1 MITPRL
7 ECILNHVSGRVV
19 ADIGCDHA
27 YIPIRLIADGRAER
41 VIASDL
47 NEGPLNIARSNIA
60 KNGFSDKIETRL
72 GGGLSVLSPGEA
84 DMIIIAG
91 MGGEMIEKM
100 LRADEGTARKSKLLL
115 QPMNSQYELRK
126 FLILNGYNIT
136 AEDMALEGF
145 KVYNIIEAESGHRP
159 PFENEFDYQI
169 PPYLYGHRYFKNL
182 YDKKKRE
189 FERIVHGLEG
199 AAKHDGDKYELYK
212 YFLKE
217 LNEIE
222 GKRNCRI
229 D

>member
-7 ECILNHVSGRVV
+7 ECIINHARGNVI

-27 YIPIRLIADGRAER
+27 YVPVRLIQDGRAEK

-47 NEGPLNIARSNIA
+47 NAGPLNIAKQNI
-60 KNGFSDKIETRL
+60 KKYGLSENIETRL
-72 GGGLSVLSPGEA
+72 GGGLSTLSPGEA
-84 DMIIIAG
+84 DVIIIAG
-91 MGGEMIEKM
+91 MGGEIIERI
-100 LRADEGTARKSKLLL
+100 LRDDEEIAKKAKLVL

-126 FLILNGYNIT
+126 FLISNGYKIA

-145 KVYNIIEAESGHRP
+145 KVYNIFEVEAGFQP

-189 FERIVHGLEG
+189 FEKIVYGLEN
-199 AAKHDGDKYELYK
+199 AENCNKDKYKLYK

-222 GKRNCRI
+222 SI
-229 D
+229 

>member
-7 ECILNHVSGRVV
+7 ECIVNHTRGRVI

-27 YIPIRLIADGRAER
+27 YVPVRLIRDARAEK

-47 NEGPLNIARSNIA
+47 NAGPLNIAKQNIE
-60 KNGFSDKIETRL
+60 KYGLSDKIETRL
-72 GGGLSVLSPGEA
+72 GGGLSVLKSGEA
-84 DMIIIAG
+84 DVIIIAG
-91 MGGEMIEKM
+91 MGGEIIERI
-100 LRADEGTARKSKLLL
+100 LRDGEKIGKKAKLIL

-126 FLILNGYNIT
+126 FLISNGYKIT

-145 KVYNIIEAESGHRP
+145 KVYNIFEVEAGCEP

-189 FERIVHGLEG
+189 FEKIVYGLEN
-199 AAKHDGDKYELYK
+199 AENCDTEKYELYK

-217 LNEIE
+217 LNGIE
-222 GKRNCRI
+222 GI
-229 D
+229 

>member
-7 ECILNHVSGRVV
+7 ECIINHARGNVI

-27 YIPIRLIADGRAER
+27 YVPIRLIKDGRAER

-47 NEGPLNIARSNIA
+47 NAGPLNIAKQNIE
-60 KNGFSDKIETRL
+60 KYELSEKIETRL
-72 GGGLSVLSPGEA
+72 GGGLSILFPGEA
-84 DMIIIAG
+84 DAIIIAG
-91 MGGEMIEKM
+91 MGGDIIEKI
-100 LRADEGTARKSKLLL
+100 LKTDEETAKKSRLIL

-126 FLILNGYNIT
+126 FLILNGYKII

-145 KVYNIIEAESGHRP
+145 KVYNIIEAEAGYQEK
-159 PFENEFDYQI
+159 FKNEFDYQI

-189 FERIVHGLEG
+189 FEKIVHGLEN
-199 AAKHDGDKYELYK
+199 AENCDKEKYDLYK

-217 LNEIE
+217 LNKIE
-222 GKRNCRI
+222 GI
-229 D
+229 

>member
-7 ECILNHVSGRVV
+7 ECIINHACGDVI

-27 YIPIRLIADGRAER
+27 YVPIRLIQDERASR

-47 NEGPLNIARSNIA
+47 NAGPLNIAKQNIE
-60 KNGFSDKIETRL
+60 KYELSEKIETRL
-72 GGGLSVLSPGEA
+72 GGGLSILSPGEA
-84 DMIIIAG
+84 DTIIIAG
-91 MGGEMIEKM
+91 MGGEIIEKI
-100 LRADEGTARKSKLLL
+100 LRADDEIARKSRLIL

-126 FLILNGYNIT
+126 FLISNGYKII

-145 KVYNIIEAESGHRP
+145 KIYNILEVEAGFQEKS
-159 PFENEFDYQI
+159 ENEFEYQL

-189 FERIVHGLEG
+189 FEKIVYGLENT
-199 AAKHDGDKYELYK
+199 KNRDNEKYNLYK

-217 LNEIE
+217 LNRIE
-222 GKRNCRI
+222 GI
-229 D
+229 

>member
-7 ECILNHVSGRVV
+7 ECIIKHTSGDIA

-27 YIPIRLIADGRAER
+27 YVPIRLIQDGRVNR

-47 NEGPLNIARSNIA
+47 NEGPLNIAKQNIL
-60 KNGFSDKIETRL
+60 KYGLSDKIETRL
-72 GGGLSVLSPGEA
+72 GGGLNVIKTGEA
-84 DMIIIAG
+84 DVIIIAG
-91 MGGEMIEKM
+91 MGGEIIEKII
-100 LRADEGTARKSKLLL
+100 RADIETAKASKLIL

-126 FLILNGYNIT
+126 FLIFNGFKIT
-136 AEDMALEGF
+136 SEDMALEGF
-145 KVYNIIEAESGHRP
+145 KVYNIIEAEAGFQT

-169 PPYLYGHRYFKNL
+169 PPCLYEHIYFKNL

-189 FERIVHGLEG
+189 FEKIVNGLQNAENY
-199 AAKHDGDKYELYK
+199 DKEKYNLYK

-222 GKRNCRI
+222 GL
-229 D
+229 

>member
-7 ECILNHVSGRVV
+7 ECIINHASGNII

-27 YIPIRLIADGRAER
+27 YVPIRLIQDERACR

-47 NEGPLNIARSNIA
+47 NAGPLNIAKQNIE
-60 KNGFSDKIETRL
+60 KYELSEKIETRL

-84 DMIIIAG
+84 DTIIIAG
-91 MGGEMIEKM
+91 MGGEIIEKI
-100 LRADEGTARKSKLLL
+100 LRADDEIAKKSRLIL

-126 FLILNGYNIT
+126 FLISNGYKIIT
-136 AEDMALEGF
+136 EDMALEGF
-145 KVYNIIEAESGHRP
+145 KVYNILEVESGFQEK
-159 PFENEFDYQI
+159 FENEFEYQL

-189 FERIVHGLEG
+189 FEKIVYGLENT
-199 AAKHDGDKYELYK
+199 KNRDNEKYNLYK

-217 LNEIE
+217 LNKIE
-222 GKRNCRI
+222 GI
-229 D
+229 

>member
-7 ECILNHVSGRVV
+7 ECIINHAQGRVV

-27 YIPIRLIADGRAER
+27 YVPVRLIQDGRAEKI
-41 VIASDL
+41 IASDL
-47 NEGPLNIARSNIA
+47 NKGPLNIARQNIEKYA
-60 KNGFSDKIETRL
+60 LSDKIETRL
-72 GGGLSVLSPGEA
+72 GGGLSILSPGEA
-84 DMIIIAG
+84 DVIIIAG
-91 MGGEMIEKM
+91 MGGEIIETI
-100 LRADEGTARKSKLLL
+100 LREDEETAKKSKLIL

-126 FLILNGYNIT
+126 FLISNGYKII

-145 KVYNIIEAESGHRP
+145 KVYNIFEVEAGYEP

-189 FERIVHGLEG
+189 FEKIVHGLEN
-199 AAKHDGDKYELYK
+199 AENCDTEKYKLYK

-217 LNEIE
+217 LNGIE
-222 GKRNCRI
+222 GI
-229 D
+229 

>member
-1 MITPRL
+1 MIPPIL
-7 ECILNHVSGRVV
+7 ECIVNHARGRTI

-27 YIPIRLIADGRAER
+27 YVPVRLIQDMRAEY

-47 NEGPLNIARSNIA
+47 NEGPLNIARQNIE
-60 KNGFSDKIETRL
+60 KYGLSGKIKTRL
-72 GGGLSVLSPGEA
+72 GGGLSVLEPNEA
-84 DMIIIAG
+84 DVIIIAG
-91 MGGEMIEKM
+91 MGGEIIERI
-100 LRADEGTARKSKLLL
+100 LRADTEIAKKSKLIL

-126 FLILNGYNIT
+126 YLISNGYKIT

-145 KVYNIIEAESGHRP
+145 KVYNIIEAEAGYQP

-189 FERIVHGLEG
+189 FEKIVYGLENAENRDEG
-199 AAKHDGDKYELYK
+199 KYELYK

-217 LNEIE
+217 LNGIE
-222 GKRNCRI
+222 GI
-229 D
+229 